1 MKTIIVIPTYN
12 EKENIIRIIPEIK
25 KRFRKAHV
33 LVVDDKSPDGTA
45 AVVKA
50 MAKKDRS
57 IKLIERSGK
66 YGLGTAYVE
75 GFKYALERGYDHIFE
90 MDADY
95 SHDPKY
101 LPDFVKA
108 MKSSDIVV
116 GSRYVN
122 GVSVINWP
130 LQRLMLSKFANFYAR
145 AITGLPMTDCTSGFK
160 CYSRKVLEAV
170 GLNNVHSD
178 GYAFQIEMHYKAW
191 KKGFKIT
198 EIPIIFVDRVNGTSK
213 MSKRV
218 IAEAAWKVWELKFG
232 IKK

>member
-198 EIPIIFVDRVNGTSK
+198 EIPIIFLDRVNGTSK